1 MPINSEFPKNNCQ
14 STVKEIEKILKEN
27 KAILAERFKVKEI
40 GIFGSYVRGEQKEKS
55 DVDILVSFYE
65 PISLFEFMDMEEFLT
80 QILGVKVDLV
90 SKKALKPRIGKY
102 ILNMV
107 VYI

>member
-1 MPINSEFPKNNCQ
+1 MK
-14 STVKEIEKILKEN
+14 TLKEIEKILKEN

-65 PISLFEFMDMEEFLT
+65 PISLLKLVSLENFLT
-80 QILGVKVDLV
+80 DLTGVKVDIV
-90 SKKALKPRIGKY
+90 PKEDIRPELKERILGEVIY
-102 ILNMV
+102 F
-107 VYI
+107 

>member
-1 MPINSEFPKNNCQ
+1 MK
-14 STVKEIEKILKEN
+14 TLKEIEKILKEN

-65 PISLFEFMDMEEFLT
+65 PISLLKLVSLENFLT
-80 QILGVKVDLV
+80 DLTGVKVDIV
-90 SKKALKPRIGKY
+90 PKEDIRPELKERILGEVIY
-102 ILNMV
+102 L
-107 VYI
+107 

>member
-1 MPINSEFPKNNCQ
+1 MK
-14 STVKEIEKILKEN
+14 TLKEIEKILKEN

-65 PISLFEFMDMEEFLT
+65 PISLLKLVSLENFLSVLT
-80 QILGVKVDLV
+80 GVKVDIV
-90 SKKALKPRIGKY
+90 PKEDIRPELKERILEEVIY
-102 ILNMV
+102 L
-107 VYI
+107 

>member
-1 MPINSEFPKNNCQ
+1 MK
-14 STVKEIEKILKEN
+14 TLKEIEKILKEN

-65 PISLFEFMDMEEFLT
+65 PISLLKLVSLENFLT
-80 QILGVKVDLV
+80 DLTGVKVDIV
-90 SKKALKPRIGKY
+90 PKEDIRPELKERILGEVMY
-102 ILNMV
+102 L
-107 VYI
+107 